1 MTFLILMWRT
11 RKTSPHMHAHSGS
24 RRDPDST
31 HSTRK
36 DTWYCNCQPVVMIG
50 HAEGTCDRASCN
62 CNVLQVCCINATV
75 TYCKCAVSICKWAP
89 LLATYPSGSD
99 KVGPILLQLCCACV
113 VSSVLYICSCFRL
126 GFALRV
132 THSDLHFA
140 WLKPGSRSA
149 LRVTYS
155 DLNFA

>member
-1 MTFLILMWRT
+1 MTSNTRPHDRT
-11 RKTSPHMHAHSGS
+11 
-24 RRDPDST
+24 
-31 HSTRK
+31 
-36 DTWYCNCQPVVMIG
+36 PVVTIG
-50 HAEGTCDRASCN
+50 LSEDTCDRATCN
-62 CNVLQVCCINATV
+62 CIVLQVCCINLQV
-75 TYCKCAVSICKWAP
+75 GSSE